1 MDEVTGVIESEIVR
15 LLLDGA
21 VVDCDVLPGRA
32 EPQERA
38 DEYVSVVALEA
49 EYRAGNTYLVELEF
63 RVVVPVDETDA
74 IVRQKERLRQVVD
87 WVQCEDSPLRGFES
101 EALRLH
107 GHIMRRLFSKVGE
120 RSRAEIAHVRF
131 GATAL
136 RS

>member
-1 MDEVTGVIESEIVR
+1 MDEVTGVIEVEIVR

-49 EYRAGNTYLVELEF
+49 EYRAGNTYLVEVEF
-63 RVVVPVDETDA
+63 RIVVPVDDVDA
-74 IVRQKERLRQVVD
+74 IVRQKERLRQIVD
-87 WVQCEDSPLRGFES
+87 WVQAEASPLREFENA
-101 EALRLH
+101 ALRLH

-131 GATAL
+131 GATAM
-136 RS
+136 R

>member
-49 EYRAGNTYLVELEF
+49 EYRAGSAYLVEVEF
-63 RVVVPVDETDA
+63 RVVVPIDDVDA
-74 IVRQKERLRQVVD
+74 IVRQKERLRQIVD
-87 WVQCEDSPLRGFES
+87 WVQCETSPLRGFES
-101 EALRLH
+101 AVLRLH
-107 GHIMRRLFSKVGE
+107 GHIMRRLLSKTGE
-120 RSRAEIAHVRF
+120 RSRAEIAQVRF
-131 GATAL
+131 GASAV
-136 RS
+136 R

>member
-38 DEYVSVVALEA
+38 DEYVSVVAIEA
-49 EYRAGNTYLVELEF
+49 EYRAGNTYLVEVEF
-63 RVVVPVDETDA
+63 RVVVPVDDTDA
-74 IVRQKERLRQVVD
+74 IVRQKERLRQIVD
-87 WVQCEDSPLRGFES
+87 WVQCAESPLRGFQS

-136 RS
+136 R

>member
-38 DEYVSVVALEA
+38 DEYVSVVAIEA
-49 EYRAGNTYLVELEF
+49 EYRAGNTYLVEVEF
-63 RVVVPVDETDA
+63 RVVVPVDDTDA
-74 IVRQKERLRQVVD
+74 IVRQKERLRQIVD
-87 WVQCEDSPLRGFES
+87 WVQDAASPLRGFENA
-101 EALRLH
+101 ALRLH

-131 GATAL
+131 GATAV
-136 RS
+136 R

>member
-63 RVVVPVDETDA
+63 RVVVPVDDTDA

-87 WVQCEDSPLRGFES
+87 WVQCVDSPLRGFES

-107 GHIMRRLFSKVGE
+107 GYIMRRLFSKVGE

-136 RS
+136 

>member
-21 VVDCDVLPGRA
+21 VVDCDVLLGRA

-38 DEYVSVVALEA
+38 DEYVSVVAIEA
-49 EYRAGNTYLVELEF
+49 EYRAGNTYLVEVEF
-63 RVVVPVDETDA
+63 RVVVPVDDTDA
-74 IVRQKERLRQVVD
+74 IVRQKERLRQIVD
-87 WVQCEDSPLRGFES
+87 WVQDAASPLRGFENA
-101 EALRLH
+101 ALRLH

-131 GATAL
+131 GATAV
-136 RS
+136 R

>member
-63 RVVVPVDETDA
+63 RVVVPVDDTDA
-74 IVRQKERLRQVVD
+74 IVRQKERLRQIVD
-87 WVQCEDSPLRGFES
+87 WVQCADSPLRGFES
-101 EALRLH
+101 EMLHLH

-136 RS
+136 R

>member
-38 DEYVSVVALEA
+38 DEYVSVVAIEA
-49 EYRAGNTYLVELEF
+49 EYRAGNTYLVEVEF
-63 RVVVPVDETDA
+63 RVVVPVDDTDA
-74 IVRQKERLRQVVD
+74 IVRQKERLRQIVD
-87 WVQCEDSPLRGFES
+87 WVQDAASPLRGFENA
-101 EALRLH
+101 ALRLH

-136 RS
+136 S